1 MRTRQVFAMSAV
13 LVSFACGAAPGTGG
27 ATPPNAPV
35 EALAAW
41 KSFPAHQTPRPIVLL
56 GIPGPSAYAGG
67 DAKIAAYCNRYRL
80 AFQPSTVAPQQG
92 VATWADHSSVA
103 YQTVSE
109 AAAYAAMAGMPTGMN
124 AADCAAAAVLD
135 VTAGRFGVASFA
147 SDRGT
152 AEISAWLFTVT
163 GVSGDVVYPAIV
175 PSAFWGG
182 RVTNEGL
189 GGGGVPVSA
198 DGRTLKYGF
207 TGGECDAG
215 YMSAVAESDNAVA
228 VRVVAIP
235 KSGQGTCNLIG
246 HPESVTISLASP
258 LGGRVLLNDQGI
270 VEAAC
275 PPGLGTC

>member
-1 MRTRQVFAMSAV
+1 MSAV
-13 LVSFACGAAPGTGG
+13 LVFLVSLACGAAPSTGG
-27 ATPPNAPV
+27 ATPPNPPF
-35 EALAAW
+35 EALAGW

-56 GIPGPSAYAGG
+56 GIPGPSAYSGG
-67 DAKIAAYCNRYRL
+67 DAKIAAFCNRYRL
-80 AFQPSTVAPQQG
+80 AFQPSTAAPQQG

-103 YQTVSE
+103 YQSVSE
-109 AAAYAAMAGMPTGMN
+109 TAAYASMAGMPTGMN
-124 AADCAAAAVLD
+124 PADCAAAAVLD
-135 VTAGRFGVASFA
+135 VTAARFGVAEFA
-147 SDRGT
+147 TDRGT

-163 GVSGDVVYPAIV
+163 GVSGDVVYPAIA

-182 RVTNEGL
+182 RVTEGP
-189 GGGGVPVSA
+189 GGAGATVSA

-215 YMSAVAESDNAVA
+215 YMSAVAESDSAVA

-235 KSGQGTCNLIG
+235 KSGQGYCNLVGLPQSI
-246 HPESVTISLASP
+246 TISLASP

-275 PPGLGTC
+275 PAGLGTC

>member
-1 MRTRQVFAMSAV
+1 MSAV
-13 LVSFACGAAPGTGG
+13 LVSFACGTAPSTGA
-27 ATPPNAPV
+27 ATPPDPPV
-35 EALAAW
+35 GALAAW
-41 KSFPAHQTPRPIVLL
+41 NSFPAHQIPRPIVLM

-80 AFQPSTVAPQQG
+80 AFQPNTVAPQQG

-103 YQTVSE
+103 YQSVSE
-109 AAAYAAMAGMPTGMN
+109 AAAFASMAGMPTGMN

-135 VTAGRFGVASFA
+135 VTAGRFGAAAFPT
-147 SDRGT
+147 DRGT

-163 GVSGDVVYPAIV
+163 GVAGDVVYPAIV

-189 GGGGVPVSA
+189 DGAGVPVSA

-215 YMSAVAESDNAVA
+215 YMSAVAESDSAVA

-235 KSGQGTCNLIG
+235 KSGQGPCKLMG
-246 HPESVTISLASP
+246 HAESITISLASP
-258 LGGRVLLNDQGI
+258 LGGRVLLNDQGV

-275 PPGLGTC
+275 PNGLSTC